1 MSALEG
7 QRLANLTIDTLKGM
21 RTREAFDLFFKLTK
35 KKAAKLDV
43 EEPMLP
49 RKRRRPK
56 YSILQYVQGHEE
68 TARNTEAYHP
78 ESAADHYRIIYFDAI
93 DTVVMAI
100 KDRFEQPSYQFFSS
114 IEQFLLTSI
123 NLGDPY
129 ESEKDALKKYSDDL
143 DISALPA
150 EIQVLRSYFGN

>member
-7 QRLANLTIDTLKGM
+7 QRLANLTIDTLKSL
-21 RTREAFDLFFKLTK
+21 RTREAFELTK

-56 YSILQYVQGHEE
+56 YSILQYIQGHEE

-78 ESAADHYRIIYFDAI
+78 ESVAYHYRII
-93 DTVVMAI
+93 TSM
-100 KDRFEQPSYQFFSS
+100 Q
-114 IEQFLLTSI
+114 LT
-123 NLGDPY
+123 P
-129 ESEKDALKKYSDDL
+129 
-143 DISALPA
+143 
-150 EIQVLRSYFGN
+150 